1 MRKRLLTHPDR
12 MKVEYETVL
21 EVDKEYAD
29 ALRTAGVP
37 TTAMQRAAAMAKFGA
52 NPKAAGQPLDP
63 KQPAPA
69 RPLPAQGGLAFDPNP
84 GSTTDRPAWVK
95 PAIYGGA
102 ALVSSI
108 ALALGIKHVRSQG
121 G

>member
-12 MKVEYETVL
+12 MKVEYETVR

-37 TTAMQRAAAMAKFGA
+37 TTPVQRAAAMAKFGGNA
-52 NPKAAGQPLDP
+52 RATSEPLDP

-84 GSTTDRPAWVK
+84 ERTPGRPTWVA

-108 ALALGIKHVRSQG
+108 ALALGIKHVRHQG